1 MNLSLFILF
10 HLDFGS
16 LEGKV
21 ALITGGAAGIGK
33 SIARLFSIHGA
44 KICIADICDEP
55 GRILCESI
63 GGDQIASFLRCD
75 VTVEDDIRRA
85 VDFTAEK
92 HGTIDILVNNA
103 GVTGPK
109 IADIRDVVLDD
120 FKRVFDVNVNGVFL
134 GMKHA
139 GRVMIPRGRG
149 SIISLAS
156 VSSIQGGFGPHGYT
170 ASKHA
175 VAGLTKSVA
184 AELGKHGIPG
194 KAASWIP

>member
-44 KICIADICDEP
+44 KICVADICDEP

-109 IADIRDVVLDD
+109 IADIRDVALDD
-120 FKRVFDVNVNGVFL
+120 FKRVFDVNVNGVF
-134 GMKHA
+134 
-139 GRVMIPRGRG
+139 
-149 SIISLAS
+149 S
-156 VSSIQGGFGPHGYT
+156 
-170 ASKHA
+170 
-175 VAGLTKSVA
+175 
-184 AELGKHGIPG
+184 E
-194 KAASWIP
+194 